1 MSKTRA
7 ESTLYSRL
15 NRTAHFLFHSS
26 WNSKSFIGGG
36 MVMVVLMGTSFV
48 SQADERE
55 QLLKNL
61 SYFQGNWHIESSEG
75 NTTTTA
81 QAKCIGS
88 VGNCNIWIG
97 ESGTFLI
104 GYDPKTKNI
113 KSVGHFEDGSR
124 LERVV
129 KEPNTEPV
137 VAGTKMTFYD
147 TIWHPDGTITYS
159 TVLFT
164 CLGPDSFHE
173 VTHRKDQDGKKLP
186 NITSVLKRVK

>member
-1 MSKTRA
+1 MFKTRT

-15 NRTAHFLFHSS
+15 NRMAHFLFHSC

-36 MVMVVLMGTSFV
+36 VVMVVLMGTSFV

-55 QLLKNL
+55 QLLNNL

-75 NTTTTA
+75 NTTTTE

-137 VAGTKMTFYD
+137 VAGAKMTFYD

-173 VTHRKDQDGKKLP
+173 VTQRKDQDGKKLP